1 MTDEV
6 DRVHKITEDI
16 KTKEHSLSNY
26 ATSQDK
32 NERRRQLAIEK
43 RWAQIIRAVGAE
55 LLCPVC
61 KRKVTQSNAWTLT
74 TDPAQCRSCAQKNTR
89 QHRTTGTILDYAAI
103 DCPYILNMK
112 NLLCQIMLKGLR
124 TKANISVAS
133 LAQKSGVSIST
144 IKTAEKDGFI
154 NLEDV
159 SALLKSLGMPLKQI
173 TITLR

>member
-1 MTDEV
+1 
-6 DRVHKITEDI
+6 
-16 KTKEHSLSNY
+16 
-26 ATSQDK
+26 
-32 NERRRQLAIEK
+32 
-43 RWAQIIRAVGAE
+43 
-55 LLCPVC
+55 
-61 KRKVTQSNAWTLT
+61 
-74 TDPAQCRSCAQKNTR
+74 KNTR

-144 IKTAEKDGFI
+144 IKTAERDGFI

-159 SALLKSLGMPLKQI
+159 STLLKSLGMPLKQI